1 MPVAVVV
8 WSKPACVKCVATKR
22 KLDQYGIP
30 YIERDLTE
38 HVGQAEE
45 FRNAGY
51 ATAPVVVTN
60 HGTWAGFQI
69 DKLHTLTQDT
79 P

>member
-8 WSKPACVKCVATKR
+8 WSRPACVQCVATKR

-38 HVGQAEE
+38 HVGQADK
-45 FRNAGY
+45 FRDAGY
-51 ATAPVVVTN
+51 ATTPVVVTN
-60 HGTWAGFQI
+60 RDTWAGFQLDLI
-69 DKLHTLTQDT
+69 KELLDD
-79 P
+79 

>member
-8 WSKPACVKCVATKR
+8 WSKPSCVQCVATKR

-38 HVGQAEE
+38 HTGHAEE
-45 FRNAGY
+45 FRDAGY
-51 ATAPVVVTN
+51 ATAPVVVTSR
-60 HGTWAGFQI
+60 GTWAGYQPHQI
-69 DKLHTLTQDT
+69 KALRDD
-79 P
+79 